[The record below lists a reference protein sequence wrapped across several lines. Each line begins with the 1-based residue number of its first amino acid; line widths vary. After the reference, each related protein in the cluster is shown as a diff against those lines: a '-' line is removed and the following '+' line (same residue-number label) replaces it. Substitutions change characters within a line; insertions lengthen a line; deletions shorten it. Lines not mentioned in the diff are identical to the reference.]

1 MIKKLRR
8 QFIVSITASAF
19 ALLMVVVA
27 SINFVNI
34 ISIDKRMTDML
45 DHINENGGVFNTA
58 ESDGPISE
66 LINYEEL
73 SYITRFFYVE
83 FSQDGRVTAVNTQ
96 NIAAVD
102 DAAAV
107 EYAKAALSSGKADGY
122 GEEMY
127 RYTVKEIGSGKRV
140 CFLDVQEELM
150 YIGSMITISITIA
163 LFFFLLLTVVVV
175 LVSGYFIR
183 PVEENSLKQKQFIA
197 DAGHELKT
205 PLAIISANTEV
216 LEMTCGENDWTL
228 SIRKQTGRMADLV
241 NQMLVLARMEERI
254 DKKNFQT
261 VALNEIVENAA
272 DAFAV
277 LAQKDAKKIKL
288 SVWPGTRVYC
298 DEKSV
303 SELVNILI
311 DNAVKYSPPESQI
324 DIRLNKKNKSVVFEV
339 ENSLIPGESVDTD
352 RMFDRFYRADKSRSR
367 EAGSHGLGLSIAKA
381 VAEKHKADISART
394 QKEKIIFTVIFYK

>member
-19 ALLMVVVA
+19 ALLMVVVC

-34 ISIDKRMTDML
+34 ISMDRRTTDLL
-45 DHINENGGVFNTA
+45 DHICENGGVFNVYATDTTL
-58 ESDGPISE
+58 SP
-66 LINYEEL
+66 LINYKEI

-83 FSQDGRVTAVNTQ
+83 FSEDGNVLAVNTQ

-102 DAAAV
+102 DVTAV
-107 EYAKAALSSGKADGY
+107 EYAKAALDSGETDGY
-122 GEEMY
+122 SREVY
-127 RYTVKEIGSGKRV
+127 KYTIKPVGSGQRV
-140 CFLDVQEELM
+140 CFIDIHEELV
-150 YIGSMITISITIA
+150 YIGSMITISLSIA
-163 LFFFLLLTVVVV
+163 LFFFLLLSIAIV
-175 LVSGYFIR
+175 LVSKHFIR

-216 LEMTCGENDWTL
+216 LEMTCGENDWTS

-272 DAFAV
+272 DAFSI
-277 LAQKDAKKIKL
+277 LAEKDGKNIKL
-288 SVWPGTRVYC
+288 SVWPGIRVYC

-311 DNAVKYSPPESQI
+311 DNAVKYSPPETQI
-324 DIRLNKKNKSVVFEV
+324 DIRLKKKNKSVVFEV
-339 ENSLIPGESVDTD
+339 ENSIIPGEAVDTK
-352 RMFDRFYRADKSRSR
+352 RLFDRFYRADKSRSR

-381 VAEKHKADISART
+381 VAEKHRADISART
-394 QKEKIIFTVIFYK
+394 QDEKIIFTVIFNK

>member
-261 VALNEIVENAA
+261 VALNEIVENAT

-277 LAQKDAKKIKL
+277 LAQKYAKKIKL

>member
-19 ALLMVVVA
+19 ALLMVVVCA
-27 SINFVNI
+27 INFVNI
-34 ISIDKRMTDML
+34 VSMDVRTTELL
-45 DHINENGGVFNTA
+45 DHICENGGLFNID
-58 ESDGPISE
+58 EYDDPVSE
-66 LINYEEL
+66 LMNYEEI

-83 FSQDGRVTAVNTQ
+83 FSEGGAVTAVNTQ

-102 DAAAV
+102 DTQAV
-107 EYAKAALSSGKADGY
+107 EYAKAVIATGKADGY
-122 GEEMY
+122 SEEMY
-127 RYTVKEIGSGKRV
+127 KFTVKPIGTGQRV
-140 CFLDVQEELM
+140 CFLDIHEELL
-150 YIGSMITISITIA
+150 YVGSMIAISLSIA
-163 LFFFLLLTVVVV
+163 LFFFLLLSIAIV
-175 LVSGYFIR
+175 LVSKHFIR

-216 LEMTCGENDWTL
+216 LEMTCGENDWTA

-241 NQMLVLARMEERI
+241 NRMLVLARMEERI
-254 DKKNFQT
+254 DKKNFRT

-272 DAFAV
+272 DSFAV
-277 LAQKDAKKIKL
+277 LAEKDGKKIRL

-324 DIRLNKKNKSVVFEV
+324 DIRLKRKNKSVVFEV
-339 ENSLIPGESVDTD
+339 ENSLIQGESVDTD
-352 RMFDRFYRADKSRSR
+352 RLFDRFYRADKSRSR

-381 VAEKHKADISART
+381 VAEKHKADISAHA
-394 QKEKIIFTVIFYK
+394 QNGKIIFTVIFNK

>member
-19 ALLMVVVA
+19 ALLMVVVCA
-27 SINFVNI
+27 INFVNI
-34 ISIDKRMTDML
+34 IGMDRRTTEL
-45 DHINENGGVFNTA
+45 LEHICENGGVFNIDEYA
-58 ESDGPISE
+58 DP
-66 LINYEEL
+66 LYINYKEI

-83 FSQDGRVTAVNTQ
+83 FSQNGGVAAVNTQ

-102 DAAAV
+102 DETAV
-107 EYAKAALSSGKADGY
+107 EYAKAALASGKKYGY
-122 GEEMY
+122 GGEMY
-127 RYTVKEIGSGKRV
+127 KYTVMPVGSGQRV
-140 CFLDVQEELM
+140 CFLDIHEELM
-150 YIGSMITISITIA
+150 YVGSMITISLSIA
-163 LFFFLLLTVVVV
+163 LFFFILLTVVVV
-175 LVSGYFIR
+175 LVSKHFIR

-216 LEMTCGENDWTL
+216 LEMTCGENDWTA

-254 DKKNFQT
+254 DKKNFRT
-261 VALNEIVENAA
+261 ISLSEIAENAA
-272 DAFAV
+272 DAFAI
-277 LAQKDAKKIKL
+277 LAEKDGKKIKL
-288 SVWPGTRVYC
+288 SVWPGIRVYC

-324 DIRLNKKNKSVVFEV
+324 DIRLKKRNKSVVFEV
-339 ENSLIPGESVDTD
+339 ENSLIPGEAVDTK
-352 RMFDRFYRADKSRSR
+352 RLFDRFYRADKSRSR

-381 VAEKHKADISART
+381 VAEKHRADISAHT
-394 QKEKIIFTVIFYK
+394 QDEKIIFTVIFNK

>member
-8 QFIVSITASAF
+8 QFIVSITASAL
-19 ALLMVVVA
+19 ALLMVVVC
-27 SINFVNI
+27 SINLVNI
-34 ISIDKRMTDML
+34 IIVDKRMNDML
-45 DHINENGGVFNTA
+45 DHISENGGVFDDENFDT
-58 ESDGPISE
+58 PLSE
-66 LINYEEL
+66 LINHEEL

-83 FSQDGRVTAVNTQ
+83 FSQDGQVTGVNTQ
-96 NIAAVD
+96 NISAVD
-102 DAAAV
+102 DVTAV
-107 EYAKAALSSGKADGY
+107 EYAKAAIATGKTDGY

-127 RYTVKEIGSGKRV
+127 RYTVKQIGSGKRV
-140 CFLDVQEELM
+140 CFLDVHEELM
-150 YIGSMITISITIA
+150 YIGLMITVSISIA
-163 LFFFLLLTVVVV
+163 LFFLLLLTVVVI

-216 LEMTCGENDWTL
+216 LEMTCGENDWTA

-261 VALNEIVENAA
+261 VSLSEIVENAA
-272 DAFAV
+272 DAFAI
-277 LAQKDAKKIKL
+277 LAQKDGKKIKL
-288 SVWPGTRVYC
+288 SVWPGIRVYC

-303 SELVNILI
+303 TELVNILI
-311 DNAVKYSPPESQI
+311 DNSVKYSPADSQI
-324 DIRLNKKNKSVVFEV
+324 DIRLKKKNKSVVFEV
-339 ENSLIPGESVDTD
+339 ENSLIPGETVDTK
-352 RMFDRFYRADKSRSR
+352 RLFDRFYRADKSRSR

-381 VAEKHKADISART
+381 VAEKHRADISAHT
-394 QKEKIIFTVIFYK
+394 QNEKIIFTVIFNK

>member
-19 ALLMVVVA
+19 ALLIVVVCA
-27 SINFVNI
+27 INFVNI
-34 ISIDKRMTDML
+34 ISMDRRTTNLL
-45 DHINENGGVFNTA
+45 DHICENGGVFNMYDTD
-58 ESDGPISE
+58 ETLSP
-66 LINYEEL
+66 LINYEEI

-83 FSQDGRVTAVNTQ
+83 FSEDGKVLAVNTQ

-102 DAAAV
+102 DVTAV
-107 EYAKAALSSGKADGY
+107 EYAKAALSSGKANGY
-122 GEEMY
+122 SGEVY
-127 RYTVKEIGSGKRV
+127 KYTVKQIGSGERV
-140 CFLDVQEELM
+140 CFLDIHEELL
-150 YIGSMITISITIA
+150 YVGSMITISLSIA
-163 LFFFLLLTVVVV
+163 LFFFLILAFVIV
-175 LVSGYFIR
+175 LVSKHFIR

-216 LEMTCGENDWTL
+216 LEMTCGENDWTA

-254 DKKNFQT
+254 DKKNFRT

-272 DAFAV
+272 DAFAI
-277 LAQKDAKKIKL
+277 LAEKDGKKIKL
-288 SVWPGTRVYC
+288 SVWPGIRVYC

-303 SELVNILI
+303 SELVNIFI
-311 DNAVKYSPPESQI
+311 DNAVKYSPPETQI
-324 DIRLNKKNKSVVFEV
+324 DIRLKKKNKSVVFEV
-339 ENSLIPGESVDTD
+339 ENTVIPGENVDTK
-352 RMFDRFYRADKSRSR
+352 RLFDRFYRADKSRSR

-381 VAEKHKADISART
+381 VAEKHRADISART
-394 QKEKIIFTVIFYK
+394 QNGKIIFTVIFNK